1 LSTQLLSFWLGPKL
15 GPIERACLRSM
26 VRHGHPVALYC
37 YDPPAGAPEAIELRD
52 AADIFPRSEVIR
64 HKTGS
69 VALFSNRFRYE
80 LQRRGLGTWVDTDLY
95 VLKAIDGTCPYLFG
109 QEAPG
114 FFNMGVLRLPPD
126 SPVIAPLLDL
136 FNERTVPP
144 WLRADHRAVARW
156 RLWRTGRTGL
166 ARMPWGSAGPAALT
180 AMVKRFG
187 LEALAQPA
195 EVFSPVHWRDA
206 AWLRDPAQ
214 QLDDRIGARTVAVH
228 LWNEVIK
235 TFKDQ
240 RAAPGSFLARLQA
253 EGA

>member
-1 LSTQLLSFWLGPKL
+1 MSTQLLSFWLGPKL

-37 YDPPAGAPEAIELRD
+37 YDPPTAVPESIELRD
-52 AADIFPRSEVIR
+52 AADIFPRGEVIR
-64 HKTGS
+64 HKSGS

-95 VLKAIDGTCPYLFG
+95 VRGTIDGDRPYLFG
-109 QEAPG
+109 EETPK
-114 FFNMGVLRLPPD
+114 FFNMGVLRLPSD
-126 SPVIAPLLDL
+126 SPMIAPLLDL
-136 FNERTVPP
+136 FRERTVPP
-144 WLRADHRAVARW
+144 WLSAHHRAAAHW

-166 ARMPWGSAGPAALT
+166 ARMPWGSAGPTALT

-195 EVFSPVHWRDA
+195 EIFSPVHWRDA

-214 QLDDRIGARTVAVH
+214 RLEDRIGPRTVAVH

-235 TFKDQ
+235 GFKEEP
-240 RAAPGSFLARLQA
+240 AAPGSFLAQLHV